1 MWVGGCVGV
10 ANEGVSPC
18 GWVWVLPMRVCHHV
32 GECVLPMRVCRH
44 VGVWVGGC
52 CQ

>member
-1 MWVGGCVGV
+1 MLRYVSLCVGVGVGVGV

-18 GWVWVLPMRVCHHV
+18 GWVWVWVLPMRVCHHV
-32 GECVLPMRVCRH
+32 GGWVC
-44 VGVWVGGC
+44 GC